1 MPRAPRPAAAPPARR
16 TQVDRRQES
25 EARLLEAARQIVARK
40 GWTGMT
46 LAEVGEAAGV
56 SRGLA
61 AHYFGSKAGLQKAL
75 ATYIHER
82 FMDQVSSLPE
92 LRPGLASLRAFV
104 ATYLGRHDW
113 TNTRALL
120 LLMTETFIED
130 SGAGDGIDLYNHQ
143 VVGWLRDQFQ
153 RGIEAGEIRPEVDT
167 YVAGALLM
175 GTLRG
180 VMLHK
185 LSKNATLDVQAVCRE
200 YLGMLDRMYAVP
212 AVASKARRR

>member
-1 MPRAPRPAAAPPARR
+1 MPRAPETSAPPTARR
-16 TQVDRRQES
+16 TQTDRRQES
-25 EARLLEAARQIVARK
+25 EAKLLEAARQIVARK

-61 AHYFGSKAGLQKAL
+61 AHYFGSKAGLQRAL

-82 FMDQVSSLPE
+82 FMAQVRALPE

-104 ATYLGRHDW
+104 STYLGRQDW

-143 VVGWLRDQFQ
+143 VVGWLQAQFQ
-153 RGIEAGEIRPEVDT
+153 QGIEAGEIRPEVDA
-167 YVAGALLM
+167 YVSGALLM
-175 GTLRG
+175 GSLRG

-185 LSKNATLDVQAVCRE
+185 FSKNATLDVQAVCRQ
-200 YLGMLDRMYAVP
+200 LLDMLDRSYAIP
-212 AVASKARRR
+212 ARRSA